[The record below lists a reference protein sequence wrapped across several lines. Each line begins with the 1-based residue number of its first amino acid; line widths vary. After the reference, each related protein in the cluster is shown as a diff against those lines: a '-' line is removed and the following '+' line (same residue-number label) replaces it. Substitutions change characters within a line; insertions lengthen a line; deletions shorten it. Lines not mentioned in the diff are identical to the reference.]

1 MPSHSL
7 YHTVIVTFR
16 QSSHSSR
23 TTQLETR
30 RWSIRY
36 NISVLNI
43 SQSALAVC
51 ERKAVTS
58 RQSHHSWVAER
69 RRCWWIVMRPVGS
82 SFDDLPSGE
91 TIRSPFIWLTVI
103 KCLLVLEEKCSF
115 VEILFRLWVFRHQK
129 KRNHVDFTMT
139 RCSSGCRS
147 VWATNECGVNCLDAE
162 CSPLQF
168 SDFNHLSK
176 SPLVKIVVQPLHFF
190 PIHVWSII
198 HGVSKA
204 VGRTVSSLSL
214 IDTSQ
219 IQFWKHS
226 IFLLYRGS
234 LV

>member
-1 MPSHSL
+1 MIYPLVRRSDHLSSDSL
-7 YHTVIVTFR
+7 LLSVFWYWKKSVPLLKF
-16 QSSHSSR
+16 SSDSGF
-23 TTQLETR
+23 LGTR
-30 RWSIRY
+30 
-36 NISVLNI
+36 
-43 SQSALAVC
+43 
-51 ERKAVTS
+51 
-58 RQSHHSWVAER
+58 
-69 RRCWWIVMRPVGS
+69 
-82 SFDDLPSGE
+82 
-91 TIRSPFIWLTVI
+91 
-103 KCLLVLEEKCSF
+103 
-115 VEILFRLWVFRHQK
+115 
-129 KRNHVDFTMT
+129 KRVDFTMT

-198 HGVSKA
+198 HGVSKG

-214 IDTSQ
+214 IDTSH

>member
-1 MPSHSL
+1 MIYPLVRRSDHLSSDSL
-7 YHTVIVTFR
+7 LLSVFWYWKKSVPLLKF
-16 QSSHSSR
+16 SSDSGF
-23 TTQLETR
+23 LGTR
-30 RWSIRY
+30 KREIMLTLPW
-36 NISVLNI
+36 LG
-43 SQSALAVC
+43 AVQ
-51 ERKAVTS
+51 AVVVS
-58 RQSHHSWVAER
+58 
-69 RRCWWIVMRPVGS
+69 
-82 SFDDLPSGE
+82 
-91 TIRSPFIWLTVI
+91 
-103 KCLLVLEEKCSF
+103 
-115 VEILFRLWVFRHQK
+115 
-129 KRNHVDFTMT
+129 
-139 RCSSGCRS
+139 
-147 VWATNECGVNCLDAE
+147 WATNECGVNCLDAE

-198 HGVSKA
+198 HGVSKG